1 MVRWTPFRRA
11 LLETEGQP
19 APNGVGAIRSLHL
32 FGPPIRERVT
42 AFEPPR
48 RLAYEMLSGAP
59 VRDYVG
65 EVTLESQGAGALL
78 TWRVELRPRFPGAE
92 LAVREA
98 IRRATRSL
106 AEECAARA

>member
-1 MVRWTPFRRA
+1 
-11 LLETEGQP
+11 
-19 APNGVGAIRSLHL
+19 
-32 FGPPIRERVT
+32 VT

-65 EVTLESQGAGALL
+65 EVTLEPKAAGTLI

-92 LAVREA
+92 LAVREV
-98 IRRATRSL
+98 IRRAARSL
-106 AEECAARA
+106 AKECAERPHPGPV